1 MFMGLRGLLGFDD
14 ELGVGKVERLELL
27 GEMLD
32 GMGVDLELGMGLLVD
47 F

>member
-1 MFMGLRGLLGFDD
+1 MFMGLRGLLGFGDK
-14 ELGVGKVERLELL
+14 LGVGKVERVQLL

-32 GMGVDLELGMGLLVD
+32 GMVVDLELGMGLMVD